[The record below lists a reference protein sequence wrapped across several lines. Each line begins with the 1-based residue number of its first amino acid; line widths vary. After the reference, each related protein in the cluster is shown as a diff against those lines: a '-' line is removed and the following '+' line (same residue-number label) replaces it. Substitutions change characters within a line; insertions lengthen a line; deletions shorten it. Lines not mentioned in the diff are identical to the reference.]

1 MEQLLPYL
9 PFILAALA
17 CPIGMGALMWYMM
30 RHGNQQQMPMRGM
43 PPMTREQHLAVLQ
56 TQKDALE
63 KQIHE
68 LETVRALQTQRDEL
82 ASQVNSKKEQAR
94 A

>member
-1 MEQLLPYL
+1 MDPTYL
-9 PFILAALA
+9 IFVAAALA

-30 RHGNQQQMPMRGM
+30 RHGNQGMNMGSTPPATRDQQ
-43 PPMTREQHLAVLQ
+43 LAVLQ

-68 LETVRALQTQRDEL
+68 LETVRALQTQRDDL
-82 ASQVNSKKEQAR
+82 ASQGNPKKEQAR
-94 A
+94 S